1 MRALRGKSTER
12 DVLTAARERFDVL
25 YRRFDRVSV
34 MFSGGKDSTVCL
46 HLAIEAARNH
56 GRLPVEAIFYDE
68 EAIYPT
74 TIEYVRRMA
83 TMPEV
88 KLYWYCIPVQHRNAS
103 SRQQPYWHPFHPEE
117 RDKWCVPLPDE
128 ALTEMPRKDAPS
140 KFSPMPELGPYSLK
154 PNSPRETQ
162 AQVLG
167 LRAQESPRRRMVV
180 SRREQENWLM
190 ASPLA
195 GNVNLAYPI
204 YDWTSLDVWFFPQL
218 NGYDY
223 NRTYDLFD
231 MAGVPV
237 HLQRVCPP
245 FGEEPLAGL
254 FLYQMIAPQMWAKMV
269 NRCHGVATAAR
280 YAKTELYSFG
290 DTPPPPG
297 LTYREWTFALL
308 ALWPN
313 PMRGKIAAAIDSVM
327 AQHAKKTNAPIPD
340 VEPDPHTAVS
350 WKFIS
355 MMANRGDAKGRKA
368 QNLRMKAM
376 DMAIKRGENPAD
388 TLAQLGADLGTR
400 Y

>member
-1 MRALRGKSTER
+1 MRALKGKPTER
-12 DVLTAARERFDVL
+12 SVLTAAQERVDAL

-46 HLAIEAARNH
+46 HLAIEAARAH
-56 GRLPVEAIFYDE
+56 GKLPVEAIFYDE

-74 TIEYVRRMA
+74 TIEYVRRMQHN
-83 TMPEV
+83 PDV
-88 KLYWYCIPVQHRNAS
+88 KLHWFCIPVQHRNAS
-103 SRQQPYWHPFHPEE
+103 SRRQPYWHPWHPDE
-117 RDKWCVPLPDE
+117 KHLWCAPLPEE
-128 ALTEMPRKDAPS
+128 ALTELPRKDAPS
-140 KFSPMPELGPYSLK
+140 KFLPMPDLGPYSLK

-162 AQVLG
+162 AQILG

-218 NGYDY
+218 HGYDY
-223 NRTYDLFD
+223 NSTYDLFD
-231 MAGVPV
+231 MAGVSV
-237 HLQRVCPP
+237 NQQRVCPP

-254 FLYQMIAPQMWAKMV
+254 HLYQMIAPQMWNKMV

-280 YAKTELYSFG
+280 YAQTELYSYG
-290 DTPPPPG
+290 HTPPPPG
-297 LTYREWTFALL
+297 LTYREWTFQLL
-308 ALWPN
+308 ALWPQ
-313 PMRGKIAAAIDSVM
+313 PMRGKIAAAIDAAM
-327 AQHAKKTNAPIPD
+327 AQHAKKTGAPIPD
-340 VEPDPHTAVS
+340 SEPDPHTAMS

-355 MMANRGDAKGRKA
+355 MMANRGDAKGRKV

-376 DMAIKRGENPAD
+376 DMAIKRGENPAE
-388 TLAQLGADLGTR
+388 TLANLGSDVGTR

>member
-1 MRALRGKSTER
+1 MRALRGKPTER
-12 DVLTAARERFDVL
+12 DVLTAARERYDTL

-46 HLAIEAARNH
+46 HLALEAARNH
-56 GRLPVEAIFYDE
+56 GKLPVEAIFYDE

-74 TIEYVRRMA
+74 TVEYVKRMQ
-83 TMPEV
+83 TNPDI
-88 KLYWYCIPVQHRNAS
+88 KLYWYCVPIQHRNAS
-103 SRQQPYWHPFHPEE
+103 SRKQPYWHPWHPDE
-117 RDKWCVPLPDE
+117 KHLWCAPLPDC
-128 ALTEMPRKDAPS
+128 ALTEMMRKDAPS

-162 AQVLG
+162 AQILG

-190 ASPLA
+190 SGALAS
-195 GNVNLAYPI
+195 NVSLAYPI

-223 NRTYDLFD
+223 NSTYDLFD

-280 YAKTELYSFG
+280 YAKTELYSYG

-297 LTYREWTFALL
+297 LTYREWTFKLL
-308 ALWPN
+308 AMWPQ
-313 PMRGKIAAAIDSVM
+313 PMRGKIAAAIDAVM
-327 AQHAKKTNAPIPD
+327 AQHAKKTGSPIPD
-340 VEPDPHTAVS
+340 AEPDPHTAVS

-376 DMAIKRGENPAD
+376 DMAIKRGENPAE
-388 TLAQLGADLGTR
+388 TLAQLGSDVGTR